1 VSRPGGIL
9 VAKADLK
16 SKAWEISMVPAF
28 YKIQIQNPE
37 HLDSPL
43 SLFVHENDKLSDQ
56 NFSDSLQ
63 NPTWLCC
70 D

>member
-1 VSRPGGIL
+1 
-9 VAKADLK
+9 
-16 SKAWEISMVPAF
+16 MVPAF
-28 YKIQIQNPE
+28 CKIQIQNPE